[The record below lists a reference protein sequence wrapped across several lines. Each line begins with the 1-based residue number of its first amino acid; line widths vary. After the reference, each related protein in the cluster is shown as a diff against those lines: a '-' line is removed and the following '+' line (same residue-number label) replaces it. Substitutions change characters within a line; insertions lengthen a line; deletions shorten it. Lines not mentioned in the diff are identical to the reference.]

1 MRNDVKERLADLPLR
16 RRDFKKQTKKVLKC
30 LVSEHGFSWQ
40 GTTTLLRVH
49 SDVAHMIVFEPTSV
63 PHCNVAVQPLY
74 HPFEGEALGLGQRLV
89 YLARAPGAKV
99 RRATWKYGSPDDNR
113 QTLEEMLLLVN
124 ETVLP
129 WFDTV
134 GSPTGLVE
142 YLERRGGREI
152 TPRVTEE
159 QRLMYLGYTYL
170 YLGDYES
177 GIQALQTVIDSWRRS
192 SHFEEWFQKDV
203 QQMEELCGLA
213 RHQPHEVSVKLREY
227 VNYTKSEIGIRE

>member
-1 MRNDVKERLADLPLR
+1 MSEDIGEWLENLPVW

-49 SDVAHMIVFEPTSV
+49 ADVAHMIVFEPGSV

-74 HPFEGEALGLGQRLV
+74 RPFRAIALTLGNRLV
-89 YLARAPGAKV
+89 DLARAPGAKV
-99 RRATWKYGSPDDNR
+99 RKVPWEYGRPDDNR
-113 QTLEEMLLLVN
+113 QTLEEMLLIIK

-129 WFDTV
+129 WFDTI

-142 YLERRGGREI
+142 YLERRAGREI
-152 TPRVTEE
+152 PPRVTED
-159 QRLMYLGYTYL
+159 QRLMHLGYAHL

-203 QQMEELCGLA
+203 QQMEELCDLA
-213 RHQPHEVSVKLREY
+213 RHEPHEVSVKLREY

>member
-16 RRDFKKQTKKVLKC
+16 RRDFKKQTKKVFKC

-63 PHCNVAVQPLY
+63 PHCNVAVQPFY

-113 QTLEEMLLLVN
+113 QTLEEMLLLVK
-124 ETVLP
+124 EMVLP

-134 GSPTGLVE
+134 GLPTGLVE
-142 YLERRGGREI
+142 YLERRAGSEI
-152 TPRVTEE
+152 PPRVTEE

-170 YLGDYES
+170 YLGDYGS
-177 GIQALQTVIDSWRRS
+177 GVQALQTVIDSWRQS
-192 SHFEEWFQKDV
+192 SHFPEWKQEEV
-203 QQMEELCGLA
+203 RRMEELCDLT

>member
-1 MRNDVKERLADLPLR
+1 MRNDVKERLEDLPLR
-16 RRDFKKQTKKVLKC
+16 RRDFKKQTKKVFKC
-30 LVSEHGFSWQ
+30 LVSEYGFTWK
-40 GTTTLLRVH
+40 GTTTLLRVN
-49 SDVAHMIVFEPTSV
+49 SDVLQMVVFEPGSV

-74 HPFEGEALGLGQRLV
+74 RPFQAIALTLGNRLV
-89 YLARAPGAKV
+89 DLARAPGARV

-152 TPRVTEE
+152 PPRVTEE

-177 GIQALQTVIDSWRRS
+177 GIQALQTVIDGWRRS
-192 SHFEEWFQKDV
+192 SHFPEWKEEEV
-203 QQMEELCGLA
+203 RRMEELCDLA